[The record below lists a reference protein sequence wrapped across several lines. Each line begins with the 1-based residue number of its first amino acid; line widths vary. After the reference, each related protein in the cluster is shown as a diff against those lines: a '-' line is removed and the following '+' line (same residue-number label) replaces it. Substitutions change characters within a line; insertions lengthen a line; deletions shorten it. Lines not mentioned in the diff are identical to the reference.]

1 MKIYTSDKVIAY
13 LALISGLTVSVVAE
27 YYSIMGLAA
36 IFSAAV
42 LPVII
47 MGVALGASK
56 LVATVWLK
64 VNWKRAPL
72 PIKSYLMIAILVLM
86 FITSMGIF
94 GYLSKAHSDQS
105 LVSGDVQAKISVYDE
120 KIRTARDNIE
130 TNRKALK
137 QMDEAVDQVMSR
149 STSEQGADKSVA
161 IRRSQAKERA
171 RLQAEIAAEQK
182 TIAKLNE
189 ESAPIRA
196 EVRKVEA
203 EVGPIKYIA
212 ALIYSD
218 NPDANLLEAAVRWVI
233 LIIVAVFDPL
243 AVMLLLASQYSF
255 QWFRR
260 QNEEDAEDQEIKD
273 WFEKGRERARQLDLE
288 AQQQAEGDSLI
299 TEGSLDVVEPITV
312 TQQLSATVL
321 PEFDNIEKPHADFKN
336 IDIEQPVVVEEPVV
350 EESVVEEVNQDEEDL
365 EEHSINEKEAMAR
378 WKLEN
383 PESSLKEQRRLF
395 EHGAITELP
404 WLKYM
409 KATADYIDESAEAAR
424 EALRWAQEQIN
435 QPAEES
441 KKKDSELDGTSGQE
455 PSNENSREV
464 GYQQNAEQSTSTLWS
479 RIHK

>member
-42 LPVII
+42 MPVII

-64 VNWKRAPL
+64 VNWKRAPV

-105 LVSGDVQAKISVYDE
+105 LVSGDVQAKISIYDE
-120 KIRTARDNIE
+120 KIKTARDNIE

-182 TIAKLNE
+182 AIAKLNE

-218 NPDANLLEAAVRWVI
+218 NPDANLLESAVRWVI

-255 QWFRR
+255 QWFRQ
-260 QNEEDAEDQEIKD
+260 QNEEDTEDKEIKD
-273 WFEKGRERARQLDLE
+273 WFDKGRERARQLDLE
-288 AQQQAEGDSLI
+288 AEQAEGDSLA

-312 TQQLSATVL
+312 TQTLPVTVL
-321 PEFDNIEKPHADFKN
+321 PEFDSIEKPHADFKS
-336 IDIEQPVVVEEPVV
+336 IDLEQPLVVEEPTP
-350 EESVVEEVNQDEEDL
+350 EEPTPEVDQDEEDL

-378 WKLEN
+378 WKQEN

-395 EHGAITELP
+395 EHGAIAELP

-409 KATADYIDESAEAAR
+409 KATADYLDESAEAAR

-455 PSNENSREV
+455 PSNQDSGEV
-464 GYQQNAEQSTSTLWS
+464 GYQQNAEQNTSTLWS